1 MVNVFHGTSNVY
13 ADLGFSDS
21 REMLIK
27 AQLAHK
33 ISQILKEKN
42 LTQKQASQLL
52 KMTQPKLSKLLSGEF
67 RGISEM
73 KMLECLAKLGND
85 IKIVVS
91 SEKVKTF
98 EGRFEVVFTS

>member
-1 MVNVFHGTSNVY
+1 MINVFHGSSNVY

-52 KMTQPKLSKLLSGEF
+52 KMTQPKLSKLL
-67 RGISEM
+67 
-73 KMLECLAKLGND
+73 
-85 IKIVVS
+85 
-91 SEKVKTF
+91 
-98 EGRFEVVFTS
+98 

>member
-1 MVNVFHGTSNVY
+1 MINVFHGSSNVY
-13 ADLGFSDS
+13 ADLDLGFSDS

-85 IKIVVS
+85 IKIVAS

-98 EGRFEVVFTS
+98 EVVFAS

>member
-1 MVNVFHGTSNVY
+1 MINVFHGSSNVY
-13 ADLGFSDS
+13 ANLGFSDS

-42 LTQKQASQLL
+42 LTQKQARQLL
-52 KMTQPKLSKLLSGEF
+52 KMTQPKLSKLLNGKF
-67 RGISEM
+67 RGMSKM
-73 KMLECLAKLGND
+73 KMLKCLAKLGND

-91 SEKVKTF
+91 AKEVKTL
-98 EGRFEVVFTS
+98 EGHFEVVFAS